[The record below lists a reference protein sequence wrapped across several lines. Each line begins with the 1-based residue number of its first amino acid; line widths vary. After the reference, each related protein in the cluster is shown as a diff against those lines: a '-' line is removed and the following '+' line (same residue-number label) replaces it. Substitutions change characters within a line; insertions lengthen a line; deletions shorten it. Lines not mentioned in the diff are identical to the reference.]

1 MVIISPMFHN
11 QSNISGITFL
21 TLDQCFVAGSSHGS
35 VDHPVRTGGTKPIFS
50 IYRRSFHRL
59 RQACD
64 FWPVAVAVS
73 CCRDDCRWG
82 TEVTKGFLGPWKLKK
97 TYPESPKSSWMV
109 KKYTQIYYDIFLRF
123 FRWWVGPKKT
133 SRYPVPKNP
142 AVHHHFRTSQ
152 RGHLR
157 LRGESSW
164 EKQSSEMCRTALF
177 PMIN

>member
-109 KKYTQIYYDIFLRF
+109 KKVHTDILWYFFYVFFDDGLDQKRRPGTQYPKTQLFTIISGHPREATFDFVGNLRGKNNRVRCVGLHY
-123 FRWWVGPKKT
+123 FRW
-133 SRYPVPKNP
+133 
-142 AVHHHFRTSQ
+142 
-152 RGHLR
+152 
-157 LRGESSW
+157 
-164 EKQSSEMCRTALF
+164 
-177 PMIN
+177 